1 MQIHSLHVKNFRCL
15 KEATISFE
23 KLTAL
28 IGGNNAGKSTFLK
41 AIEYFFEASPKLT
54 KNDFCLKSTN
64 EDIEITIEFKNFA
77 PDEISEFGDAI
88 IDERMNVTRQFS
100 ATDKDKN
107 LFAVHR
113 KGFKGFTE
121 LRNTDGKQNQLSAYR
136 KLQEEMTELPNAKK
150 SDEIAEH
157 LRNWEKENSTKLTL
171 QKDRS
176 FFGAINV
183 AIGKLKKRTGVH
195 LIPAVRDATE
205 EATNPKDSAIIELLS
220 NIARQTI
227 ENKPEMKDFLE
238 KIKNE
243 FEKLSDPSHNPELKN
258 ISDQLTGE
266 IQKYFPDAELITDW
280 QGSEVPIFQ
289 YAKPSLAIKHRGVQT
304 DLSHVGHG
312 LQRAALFSVVQYL
325 AEHKSLVEGDDI
337 EFENAASDIII
348 LVEEP
353 EIYQH
358 PSKQLVIYEAFK
370 KITESFNKST
380 GIRVQI
386 IYATH
391 SEKFINMS
399 DFHIARIIK
408 NELKDEKTVNSVSGI
423 TISECS
429 RGIAETFGHQNPM
442 SDDAFCAKL
451 HIFTREVCE
460 AFFSKKIILVEG
472 VTDKATLEAAYKI
485 RKRDIHQEAISIIA
499 VKGKANLDKPYFIF
513 SKLGIPT
520 YVIFDNDRPINE
532 TKFTPKEKQ
541 GIIKKNNAPQKIL
554 GVEELIDWPIGCHK
568 NFCAFDHDLETYLK
582 TVLGDLY
589 DSLFDEISTYWQ
601 LGRDDI
607 KKTPAAL
614 SSLFVKAKQ
623 RGYTFPAFDE
633 IIDKIDAL

>member
-1 MQIHSLHVKNFRCL
+1 MQIQSLHVKNFRCL
-15 KEATISFE
+15 KDATISFE

-41 AIEYFFEASPKLT
+41 AIEYFFEAAPKLT
-54 KNDFCLKSTN
+54 ANDFHLNSIDD
-64 EDIEITIEFKNFA
+64 DIEITIEFKNFT
-77 PDEISEFGDAI
+77 PDEISEYGDAI
-88 IDERMNVTRQFS
+88 INERMIVTRQLAFS
-100 ATDKDKN
+100 DKEKN
-107 LFAVHR
+107 LYAVHR
-113 KGFKGFTE
+113 NSFEGFNQV
-121 LRNTDGKQNQLSAYR
+121 RNTDGKKDKLKAY
-136 KLQEEMTELPNAKK
+136 KTICETITELPNVTKA
-150 SDEIAEH
+150 DDIEMH
-157 LRNWEKENSTKLTL
+157 LENWEKERPEKLSL
-171 QKDRS
+171 QRTRG
-176 FFGAINV
+176 FFGVSNV
-183 AIGKLKKRTGVH
+183 ASGKLSSRTGVH

-205 EATNPKDSAIIELLS
+205 DATNPKNSAIIELLS
-220 NIARQTI
+220 EISRQTI
-227 ENKPEMKDFLE
+227 ENKQEMKEFLE
-238 KIKNE
+238 KTKNE
-243 FEKLSDPSHNPELKN
+243 FEKLSDPSGIPELSN
-258 ISDQLTGE
+258 ISEQLTDE
-266 IQKYFPDAELITDW
+266 IQKYYSDAELTADW
-280 QGSEVPIFQ
+280 QGNEEPIFK
-289 YAKPSLAIKHRGVQT
+289 YAKPSLTIKHRGIQT

-325 AEHKSLVEGDDI
+325 AEQKSLVEGDDI

-520 YVIFDNDRPINE
+520 YVIFDNDRPIDE

-614 SSLFVKAKQ
+614 SGLFLKAKTLD
-623 RGYTFPAFDE
+623 YTFPIFDE
-633 IIDKIDAL
+633 IIERIDAL

>member
-1 MQIHSLHVKNFRCL
+1 MQIQSLHVKNFRCL
-15 KEATISFE
+15 KDATISFE

-54 KNDFCLKSTN
+54 KNDFFLNSYD
-64 EDIEITIEFKNFA
+64 EDIEVTIEFKNFT

-88 IDERMNVTRQFS
+88 IGERMIVTRQFS
-100 ATDKDKN
+100 LTDKDKS

-121 LRNTDGKQNQLSAYR
+121 LRNTDGKQNQLNAYK
-136 KLQEEMTELPNAKK
+136 KLREEMTELPNAKK
-150 SDEIAEH
+150 SDEIAEY
-157 LRNWEKENSTKLTL
+157 LDIWEKKNTTQLSL
-171 QKDRS
+171 QKDRG

-183 AIGKLKKRTGVH
+183 AIGKLKNRTGVH

-205 EATNPKDSAIIELLS
+205 DATNPKDSAIIELLS
-220 NIARQTI
+220 NISRQTI
-227 ENKPEMKDFLE
+227 ENKQEMKEFLE
-238 KIKNE
+238 KTKNE
-243 FEKLSDPSHNPELKN
+243 FEKLSDPSHIPELKN
-258 ISDQLTGE
+258 ISAQLTGE
-266 IQKYFPDAELITDW
+266 IQKYYSDAELTADW
-280 QGSEVPIFQ
+280 QGNEEPIFK
-289 YAKPSLAIKHRGVQT
+289 YAKPSLTIKHRGVQT

-325 AEHKSLVEGDDI
+325 AEHKSLVKGDDA

-408 NELKDEKTVNSVSGI
+408 NELKDEKTINSVSGI

-429 RGIAETFGHQNPM
+429 QDLAKIFDHQIPM
-442 SDDAFCAKL
+442 SNDALCAKL

-460 AFFSKKIILVEG
+460 GFFAKKIILVEG
-472 VTDKATLEAAYKI
+472 VTDKATLEAAYI
-485 RKRDIHQEAISIIA
+485 SRGRDIHQEAISIIA
-499 VKGKANLDKPYFIF
+499 LKGKDTLDKPYHIF

-520 YVIFDNDRPINE
+520 FMIFDSDKPLPSKNPTENE
-532 TKFTPKEKQ
+532 IKKL
-541 GIIKKNNAPQKIL
+541 IIKNIFPQKIAP
-554 GVEELIDWPIGCHK
+554 VKDICDWPNGCYDH
-568 NFCAFDHDLETYLK
+568 FYAFEHELETYLQNILNDTYEEIFK
-582 TVLGDLY
+582 
-589 DSLFDEISTYWQ
+589 EISTNWGLPIKQ
-601 LGRDDI
+601 I

>member
-15 KEATISFE
+15 KDATISFE

-41 AIEYFFEASPKLT
+41 AIEYFFEAAPKLT
-54 KNDFCLKSTN
+54 ANDFHLKSVD
-64 EDIEITIEFKNFA
+64 EDIEITIEFKNFT

-88 IDERMNVTRQFS
+88 INERMIVTRQLAFL
-100 ATDKDKN
+100 DKDKN
-107 LFAVHR
+107 LYAVHR
-113 KGFKGFTE
+113 NSFEGFNE
-121 LRNTDGKQNQLSAYR
+121 VRNTSGKQNKIRAYR
-136 KLQEEMTELPNAKK
+136 TLRETIAELPNVTKA
-150 SDEIAEH
+150 DDIEVH
-157 LRNWEKENSTKLTL
+157 LENWENENPEKLSL
-171 QKDRS
+171 QRNRS
-176 FFGAINV
+176 FFGEPNV
-183 AIGKLKKRTGVH
+183 ASGKLKKRTGVY

-205 EATNPKDSAIIELLS
+205 DATNPKNSAIIELLS
-220 NIARQTI
+220 EISRQTI
-227 ENKPEMKDFLE
+227 ENKQEMKEFLE
-238 KIKNE
+238 KTKNE
-243 FEKLSDPSHNPELKN
+243 FEKLSDPSHIPELRN
-258 ISDQLTGE
+258 ISEQLTDE
-266 IQKYFPDAELITDW
+266 IQKYYSDAELTADW
-280 QGSEVPIFQ
+280 QGNEEPIFK
-289 YAKPSLAIKHRGVQT
+289 YAKPSLTIKHRGIQT

-325 AEHKSLVEGDDI
+325 AEQKSLVEGDDI

-399 DFHIARIIK
+399 DFHIARIVK

-429 RGIAETFGHQNPM
+429 RGIAETFGHKNPM

-460 AFFSKKIILVEG
+460 GFFANKIILVEG
-472 VTDKATLEAAYKI
+472 GTDKATLEAAYKI

-499 VKGKANLDKPYFIF
+499 MKGKDNLDKPYFIF

-520 YVIFDNDRPINE
+520 YVIFDNDRPIDE
-532 TKFTPKEKQ
+532 AKLTPQKIQ
-541 GIIKKNNAPQKIL
+541 SRIKKNKSPQKVL
-554 GVEELIDWPIGCHK
+554 GVEELVDWPVGCHK
-568 NFCAFDHDLETYLK
+568 DFYAFDHDLEAYLK
-582 TVLGDLY
+582 TILGDLY
-589 DSLFDEISTYWQ
+589 DSLFDEISAFWE
-601 LGRDDI
+601 LSRDDI

-614 SSLFVKAKQ
+614 SGLFLKAKELD
-623 RGYTFPAFDE
+623 YTFPIFDE
-633 IIDKIDAL
+633 IIEKVDAL